1 MCHSAFQ
8 SHWGQTRQVM
18 GDVKAKYLRKILVD
32 SAKEITPYL
41 HPLLTPPRIGGS
53 HNSSPHKSLIPSK
66 LQKGPKENPRILQFF
81 FFLTVVPLQALAGM
95 MAGSGCINGKGKII
109 SQAGFL
115 FLDTRDP
122 RALKLG
128 PGSSAQ
134 AHSCLLRLESPQ
146 GRGRNV
152 SLQQGI

>member
-66 LQKGPKENPRILQFF
+66 LQRGPKENPRILQFCF
-81 FFLTVVPLQALAGM
+81 FFSDCCP
-95 MAGSGCINGKGKII
+95 S
-109 SQAGFL
+109 
-115 FLDTRDP
+115 P
-122 RALKLG
+122 G
-128 PGSSAQ
+128 PGRDGGWVRLHQRKRQDNIPGRLSFSRYQRSKSPETGPRFLCTGSQLSVEAGESSGA
-134 AHSCLLRLESPQ
+134 R
-146 GRGRNV
+146 
-152 SLQQGI
+152 